1 MSLTHIQFEGK
12 SYPIIFSKGGV
23 YPVGYFLTPEGVYH
37 VAKLEAG
44 GLGEPKLIAPYLKVK
59 YEIVKKHISKQK
71 FCRIG
76 IVLEDQRKVLFQLSN
91 NMLSNI
97 DEFRKF
103 LHIQHPVI
111 SKAEK
116 DGVDNALLIM
126 NYLRSCQPEGQI
138 ITSELFYFGE

>member
-97 DEFRKF
+97 DGFRKF
-103 LHIQHPVI
+103 LHIQYPVI
-111 SKAEK
+111 SK
-116 DGVDNALLIM
+116 DVVDNFLLIM
-126 NYLRSCQPEGQI
+126 NYLRSGQPEGQI
-138 ITSELFYFGE
+138 ITSELFYYGA

>member
-97 DEFRKF
+97 DGFRKF
-103 LHIQHPVI
+103 LHIQYPVI
-111 SKAEK
+111 SK
-116 DGVDNALLIM
+116 DVVDNFLLIM
-126 NYLRSCQPEGQI
+126 NYLRSGQPEGQI
-138 ITSELFYFGE
+138 ITSELFYYGE